1 MWDWQ
6 YLQQVWLLYVT
17 GVIPSFPR
25 KYKQL
30 AKLKVIPLRL
40 GTPCQGLYIELG
52 QRKKQAKIEA
62 ENWKNHNYLWNI
74 VSNLANSIRSSP
86 LHWKKNKLK
95 RFADNLFLKIK
106 TVSIHYC

>member
-40 GTPCQGLYIELG
+40 GTPCQGLFIELG
-52 QRKKQAKIEA
+52 QRKKTGK
-62 ENWKNHNYLWNI
+62 NRSWKLEE
-74 VSNLANSIRSSP
+74 P
-86 LHWKKNKLK
+86 KLFVK
-95 RFADNLFLKIK
+95 
-106 TVSIHYC
+106 YCFKFGK